1 MSAAL
6 PPSLAIV
13 GGVMEVD
20 MLFRKNLPGWERVVR
35 AVAGVAMIA
44 GGLLGP
50 GLAGTPVGMIVAASG
65 GVTIL
70 TGFFG
75 YCPAC
80 ALAGRRLPQSQDVR

>member
-1 MSAAL
+1 
-6 PPSLAIV
+6 
-13 GGVMEVD
+13 
-20 MLFRKNLPGWERVVR
+20 MLVRKNLPGWERILR
-35 AVAGVAMIA
+35 TAAGVVMIA
-44 GGLLGP
+44 GGLLAP

-80 ALAGRRLPQSQDVR
+80 ALAGRGLPGTREAR

>member
-1 MSAAL
+1 MF
-6 PPSLAIV
+6 
-13 GGVMEVD
+13 
-20 MLFRKNLPGWERVVR
+20 FRKNLPGWERVLR
-35 AVAGVAMIA
+35 TAAGVAVLA

-50 GLAGTPVGMIVAASG
+50 GLAGTPVGIIVAASG

-80 ALAGRRLPQSQDVR
+80 ALAGRRLPESREAR